1 VLEMAWWAVAYFL
14 GFGVFTFAWVRDEW
28 KDRPERAYVVVEL
41 VAEAC
46 LVLVALGYWLA
57 AARAALSA
65 IAMPLFVAGGA
76 WLVIASVRAW
86 RSYEPD
92 PELSRSLNF
101 ASVAIGVG
109 LYVALSSPL
118 FYWGFSYAVR
128 GNVAST

>member
-1 VLEMAWWAVAYFL
+1 MAWLVVAYFL
-14 GFGVFTFAWVRDEW
+14 AFGIFTFAWVRDEW

-41 VAEAC
+41 IAEAC

-57 AARAALSA
+57 PARAALSA
-65 IAMPLFVAGGA
+65 VAMPLFVAGAA
-76 WLVIASVRAW
+76 WLLIASARAW
-86 RSYEPD
+86 RSYTPD
-92 PELSRSLNF
+92 PELSRAFNV

-118 FYWGFSYAVR
+118 FYWGYMYAVR